1 MENPHIVTAFE
12 NDLQNLKRRVIEM
25 GGLVE
30 SAVADAVLAL
40 SRRDLELARI
50 VISNDARVDQIQRE
64 IEEAATLVIAKR
76 QPLAV
81 DLREVMAALRVA
93 NDLERVGDMAKNMAK
108 RILAI
113 DGAVPSA
120 KLMLGVENLSR
131 LALEQL
137 ETVLDGYASKDVEKA
152 QAVRASDGSID
163 AVYTS
168 IFRELLTY
176 MMEDARTITS
186 CTHLLFT
193 AKNLERIGD
202 HATNIAETIIY
213 VATGESP
220 RDDRPKADETSMG
233 VKVG

>member
-1 MENPHIVTAFE
+1 MESPHIVTAFE

-50 VISNDARVDQIQRE
+50 VISNDARIDQIQRE
-64 IEEAATLVIAKR
+64 IEEAAILVIAKR

-81 DLREVMAALRVA
+81 DLREVIAALRVA
-93 NDLERVGDMAKNMAK
+93 NDLERAGDMAKNMAK
-108 RILAI
+108 RVLAI

-176 MMEDARTITS
+176 MMEDARNITS

-213 VATGESP
+213 VATGEAP
-220 RDDRPKADETSMG
+220 RDERPKADETSMG
-233 VKVG
+233 AKVG